1 MQNKIIIGLL
11 ALALVGSVG
20 LNIVLVQKV
29 IQTEIQPKPGNA
41 QQVAQA
47 RQAALRPKFDQ
58 KMAQD
63 HQKYSQQELNEA
75 ESLYQ
80 AANKNWGTLEASNS
94 LQKMI
99 QKYPDIDRTGCAVL
113 YVAQMSKGEDRARYL
128 QDCIDKYND
137 CFYGDGVQ
145 VGVYARFLLAQD
157 LQSSGEAA
165 KAKALFN
172 EIKSK
177 YSDAVD
183 HSGNLLVDSIN
194 ANKNLK

>member
-1 MQNKIIIGLL
+1 MTPVK
-11 ALALVGSVG
+11 
-20 LNIVLVQKV
+20 
-29 IQTEIQPKPGNA
+29 A
-41 QQVAQA
+41 QQAAAGRQISQLEKMMAPVRAQ
-47 RQAALRPKFDQ
+47 QAAADRQKTLHEQFVK

-63 HQKYSQQELNEA
+63 QAKYTPEQLRDA
-75 ESLYQ
+75 EQLYQ
-80 AANKNWGTLEASNS
+80 VANQKWGTLEASNS
-94 LQKMI
+94 LQQMI

-113 YVAQMSKGEDRARYL
+113 YVAQMSQGEDRARYL

-157 LQSSGEAA
+157 CRSNGEHA
-165 KAKALFN
+165 KADALLN

-183 HSGNLLVDSIN
+183 HGGNLLVDSIK
-194 ANKNLK
+194 AGSK